1 MAPRSWGAELLLRR
15 IVEMRLLIEGFPG
28 IISCKEI
35 KKIFCR
41 YGYVENAFEKEQ
53 AAKEPK

>member
-1 MAPRSWGAELLLRR
+1 MLKRR
-15 IVEMRLLIEGFPG
+15 AASAGFF
-28 IISCKEI
+28 SQNETI

-53 AAKEPK
+53 AAKESK

>member
-1 MAPRSWGAELLLRR
+1 
-15 IVEMRLLIEGFPG
+15 MRLLIEGFPG